1 MHTLIA
7 GLQRWAAVRG
17 SPGRGR
23 WPATLAFV
31 CAVLGLMVAAP
42 ASALTVI
49 SHSANT
55 DVIVG
60 VPFNSLEFENPLTG
74 LEMVQGYD
82 LIEWRDADYSLMGWP
97 PSFDD
102 WTVNDPFKI
111 DGNVNEIWLRQ
122 RGHSAFTST
131 TVPGSIVSIHL
142 VGDDNDGVAQ
152 VMVDGAEVARLDMN
166 TPQPPQTACII
177 VKGLPNSLHNIE
189 VHDLG
194 PGAAGAG
201 NDDVAIMGAGV
212 LRKPVAVKWDQL
224 PEDREPPQAWFGWN
238 ELSVHG
244 GRQIAADDWR
254 CDTEDPVTDI
264 HWWGSFL
271 NWTRPEPPPD
281 MPSHF
286 HIAIWTDV
294 PAGQDEPWSHPGQV
308 IWETD
313 CYEFNITPEGF
324 DFDPRDESFETCFRF
339 DQVLNEQEWFR
350 QTTQQGIY
358 WISIAAVYPDGMV
371 VEHPWGWKTRPRDPE
386 SLAPDDAVRIFI
398 PTAPRLGAQFEKGE
412 PIFWPSPEQSWDL
425 AFELTTGGAGGNKVL
440 QPPDLRLP
448 GIHAHDWS
456 GLMMRE
462 WSTLADDWIC
472 MGGAIVSFEWWG
484 NYEIDELGREKR
496 GQGIR
501 SFHLSIHRN
510 SWGIPYMQPG
520 PELYGVDIPFSMV
533 NETFTG
539 MFNPE
544 GSPIYHYEF
553 VLPQPFPQEIEGW
566 YWLDLTANSNSLL
579 APAYWR
585 WQEHS
590 RQPYPLFASAV
601 QSLSGGP
608 WKQLKWGSDPVRYTD
623 LAFAVNS
630 GISTAPIIKWS
641 QPPVPIVPPGRF
653 FNGWNERS
661 VRGSDQIVADDWV
674 CTGERPVTDIHWWGS
689 FIGWSRRDPPKM
701 PDAFE
706 IAIWTDV
713 PVGPGQPWSHPGR
726 VIHRIICE
734 DFRWTFAGWD
744 VDPRNPAAAPEA
756 CFLFE
761 QDLKREDWFWQ
772 RPGTNIYWISI
783 SAMYRDGQE
792 PEYPWGWKLRPR
804 RESPDDAVRIFKPTI
819 ILPEIPFQAGEPIFW
834 PTERES
840 WDAAFRLTS
849 VLPGDL
855 TFDIFKVVRDHFW
868 WPRPGNPPN
877 RMMSL
882 KVSASATEAVF
893 WDTITLQAGGTGN
906 DAVDILS
913 VDVYLDVNANGL
925 LDAAD
930 VLLGSGAYP
939 VDNGAVAIAF
949 AAPPLI
955 PAGGSV
961 AALIVYQMNPAIGGP
976 GGRTYWFS
984 VVAASGTG
992 QMTGAGVNINGLPL
1006 TSARKIAVRRPV
1018 PIGHAKKNVAP
1029 GGEVFLEGKVVTADF
1044 RNRFSIFYMEEPDRS
1059 AGIGVVPPPELLS
1072 FPLSIGDVV
1081 HVLGTTGYYEAEQTE
1096 LIIMAKEL
1104 LVEHPGAAPIVALKL
1119 NNRDTGGGVFG
1130 FQPAVVDDALPGPG
1144 NPRVLS
1150 QRLNNVGS
1158 LIETW
1163 GTVTGQNPGL
1173 GVFWLDDG
1181 SNLRDGNRLPTGAP
1195 AIGVAVLM
1203 PGGAG
1208 APLPPVGSFL
1218 RVTGIM
1224 FAIPAG
1230 TPGDTYPMRLLVPR
1244 TTSDIIEV
1252 VGPGIPR

>member
-1 MHTLIA
+1 MHTLFA

-23 WPATLAFV
+23 RLATVAIV
-31 CAVLGLMVAAP
+31 CAVVGLIVAAP

-102 WTVNDPFKI
+102 WTVNDPFGI

-122 RGHSAFTST
+122 RGHAAFTST

-152 VMVDGAEVARLDMN
+152 VLVDGAEVARLDMN

-177 VKGLPNSLHNIE
+177 VKDLPNSLHNIE

-194 PGAAGAG
+194 PGGAGAG
-201 NDDVAIMGAGV
+201 NDDVAVMGAGV
-212 LRKPVAVKWDQL
+212 LRKPLAVKWDQ
-224 PEDREPPQAWFGWN
+224 PPQEMEPPQAWLGWN

-244 GRQIAADDWR
+244 GKQIAADDWR

-313 CYEFNITPEGF
+313 CYEFSITPEGF

-339 DQVLNEQEWFR
+339 DQMLNEQEWFR

-440 QPPDLRLP
+440 QPPEPRLP

-456 GLMMRE
+456 GSMMRE

-472 MGGAIVSFEWWG
+472 MGGSIVSFEWWG
-484 NYEIDELGREKR
+484 NYELDELGRERR

-501 SFHLSIHRN
+501 SFHLSIHWNR
-510 SWGIPYMQPG
+510 WGIPYMQPG
-520 PELYGVDIPFSMV
+520 PELYGVDIPFFMV

-553 VLPQPFPQEIEGW
+553 TLPQPFPQEIEGW

-608 WKQLKWGSDPVRYTD
+608 W
-623 LAFAVNS
+623 
-630 GISTAPIIKWS
+630 
-641 QPPVPIVPPGRF
+641 
-653 FNGWNERS
+653 
-661 VRGSDQIVADDWV
+661 
-674 CTGERPVTDIHWWGS
+674 
-689 FIGWSRRDPPKM
+689 
-701 PDAFE
+701 
-706 IAIWTDV
+706 
-713 PVGPGQPWSHPGR
+713 
-726 VIHRIICE
+726 
-734 DFRWTFAGWD
+734 
-744 VDPRNPAAAPEA
+744 
-756 CFLFE
+756 
-761 QDLKREDWFWQ
+761 
-772 RPGTNIYWISI
+772 
-783 SAMYRDGQE
+783 
-792 PEYPWGWKLRPR
+792 
-804 RESPDDAVRIFKPTI
+804 
-819 ILPEIPFQAGEPIFW
+819 
-834 PTERES
+834 
-840 WDAAFRLTS
+840 
-849 VLPGDL
+849 
-855 TFDIFKVVRDHFW
+855 
-868 WPRPGNPPN
+868 
-877 RMMSL
+877 
-882 KVSASATEAVF
+882 
-893 WDTITLQAGGTGN
+893 
-906 DAVDILS
+906 
-913 VDVYLDVNANGL
+913 
-925 LDAAD
+925 
-930 VLLGSGAYP
+930 
-939 VDNGAVAIAF
+939 
-949 AAPPLI
+949 
-955 PAGGSV
+955 
-961 AALIVYQMNPAIGGP
+961 
-976 GGRTYWFS
+976 
-984 VVAASGTG
+984 
-992 QMTGAGVNINGLPL
+992 
-1006 TSARKIAVRRPV
+1006 
-1018 PIGHAKKNVAP
+1018 
-1029 GGEVFLEGKVVTADF
+1029 
-1044 RNRFSIFYMEEPDRS
+1044 
-1059 AGIGVVPPPELLS
+1059 
-1072 FPLSIGDVV
+1072 
-1081 HVLGTTGYYEAEQTE
+1081 
-1096 LIIMAKEL
+1096 
-1104 LVEHPGAAPIVALKL
+1104 
-1119 NNRDTGGGVFG
+1119 
-1130 FQPAVVDDALPGPG
+1130 
-1144 NPRVLS
+1144 
-1150 QRLNNVGS
+1150 
-1158 LIETW
+1158 
-1163 GTVTGQNPGL
+1163 
-1173 GVFWLDDG
+1173 
-1181 SNLRDGNRLPTGAP
+1181 
-1195 AIGVAVLM
+1195 
-1203 PGGAG
+1203 
-1208 APLPPVGSFL
+1208 
-1218 RVTGIM
+1218 
-1224 FAIPAG
+1224 
-1230 TPGDTYPMRLLVPR
+1230 
-1244 TTSDIIEV
+1244 
-1252 VGPGIPR
+1252 